1 MTPEADPARLA
12 ATEARR
18 KQILDAAAQVF
29 AQKGF
34 HRATIREIART
45 AGIAE
50 GTIYNYFRNKEDLLT
65 ALVGRMARVDELT
78 QQVAQR
84 AATTSPAE
92 LLDFVLRDRFAL
104 LEQNRTPLQA
114 LLPQSLINPQVGQ
127 HFYQALTLPAL
138 EVFEQV
144 WRKQIEQ
151 GNVRPFDPALLVR
164 LFFATFIG
172 LALLDMLGDPVAR
185 SDRETL
191 IRQIT
196 ELILHGIL
204 PSSGGAEEG

>member
-127 HFYQALTLPAL
+127 HFYRALTLPAL

-151 GNVRPFDPALLVR
+151 GNIRPFDPALLVR